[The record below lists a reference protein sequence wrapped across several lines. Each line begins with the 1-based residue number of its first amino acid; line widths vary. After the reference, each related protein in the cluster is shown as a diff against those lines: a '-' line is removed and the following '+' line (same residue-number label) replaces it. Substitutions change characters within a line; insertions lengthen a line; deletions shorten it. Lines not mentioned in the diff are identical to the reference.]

1 MRADNLLP
9 PIILTAQDYD
19 RLSRMAYAASRNA
32 PEVADYLLDELE
44 RATVVDGPT
53 VRPTIVTMGATVTYR
68 DDQTGETRRVT
79 LVYPEKADLSDG
91 RMSVMTPVGAALIGM
106 EEGHSIHWYTRSG
119 KARVLTVLKV
129 ECASYADGGSPR

>member
-44 RATVVDGPT
+44 RATVVDGPAI
-53 VRPTIVTMGATVTYR
+53 RPTIVTMGATVTYR

-79 LVYPEKADLSDG
+79 LVYPERSEENTSELQSL
-91 RMSVMTPVGAALIGM
+91 MSISNAVFC
-106 EEGHSIHWYTRSG
+106 
-119 KARVLTVLKV
+119 LKIKI
-129 ECASYADGGSPR
+129 AH

>member
-1 MRADNLLP
+1 
-9 PIILTAQDYD
+9 
-19 RLSRMAYAASRNA
+19 MAYAASRNA

-44 RATVVDGPT
+44 RATVVDGPA

-91 RMSVMTPVGAALIGM
+91 RMSVMTPVGSALVGM
-106 EEGHSIHWYTRSG
+106 EEGTSREEESRVGKECDSPGRSG
-119 KARVLTVLKV
+119 
-129 ECASYADGGSPR
+129 